1 MWSHKLKEM
10 EKNAGVLPQEEDDA
24 VPIPESHSLPQN
36 EPNVPS
42 SDISIKE
49 MLGYGVNASSI
60 FTEIAFAHP
69 FLVLRHQCQV
79 RGRSKILHLTPLS
92 LLPILRTY
100 ISRQGVISLWKGLS
114 GAITVKII
122 RIVSENTLSEALSLP
137 KDITSY
143 SSPSKIFFHI
153 LLKILSWMIA
163 TPFYA
168 ASMVEFVQSDIASEP
183 TTLISCFLEG
193 MKRLLPNISPTG
205 PRMGSVGGNLKADL
219 RAIPIRTSR
228 LLPIW
233 RLVLPVTL
241 LGVGHHVIRSFIN
254 FGVSAY
260 LRRDQEPEQLDAEV
274 MGIGVNANTSRT
286 DQALLTSHRRDAMLQ
301 TTCSLFFTDLSADMI
316 SCLAADA
323 IVYPLETVVVRLCVQ
338 GTRTLVDNLD
348 SGDSVVPIISSFN
361 GIFDVLRSASTS
373 SSGFLGLYR
382 GFGSLVLQYAVQIG
396 LLVGV
401 KYAYEHI
408 LYMYSSN
415 NPVVLQHS
423 QPNSLPSA
431 GMVGRSSI
439 PPTGEYGTTSTD
451 YGSTS
456 FYSSAAP
463 KMFENQSVPTVST
476 VWQPTQDS
484 ERWRSSDS
492 NLKPGGGD
500 SGQNSLTR
508 NAFAFRGFD
517 PDTFNQPM

>member
-1 MWSHKLKEM
+1 
-10 EKNAGVLPQEEDDA
+10 
-24 VPIPESHSLPQN
+24 
-36 EPNVPS
+36 
-42 SDISIKE
+42 
-49 MLGYGVNASSI
+49 ML
-60 FTEIAFAHP
+60 
-69 FLVLRHQCQV
+69 
-79 RGRSKILHLTPLS
+79 
-92 LLPILRTY
+92 
-100 ISRQGVISLWKGLS
+100 
-114 GAITVKII
+114 
-122 RIVSENTLSEALSLP
+122 
-137 KDITSY
+137 
-143 SSPSKIFFHI
+143 
-153 LLKILSWMIA
+153 
-163 TPFYA
+163 
-168 ASMVEFVQSDIASEP
+168 
-183 TTLISCFLEG
+183 
-193 MKRLLPNISPTG
+193 
-205 PRMGSVGGNLKADL
+205 
-219 RAIPIRTSR
+219 
-228 LLPIW
+228 
-233 RLVLPVTL
+233 
-241 LGVGHHVIRSFIN
+241 
-254 FGVSAY
+254 
-260 LRRDQEPEQLDAEV
+260 
-274 MGIGVNANTSRT
+274 VNANTSRT